1 MHSTKTSDGKIC
13 RVFLFPEAHVAFKSA
28 ESSKLSPAAREQAKA
43 ILGGKGAGLMEMTAS
58 GVRVPP
64 GLTITTRACLD
75 YYAGGKKMPR
85 GLFKQVLTKLAAI
98 EKTLNRRLGDKS
110 DPLLLSVRS
119 GAKFSMPGMMDTV
132 LNLGMNDEI
141 VVGLAERSGNERL
154 AWDNYRRFIAMFGN
168 VVLDVSKEKFEHLLT
183 ELKASSGIV
192 QDTEM
197 TVANLK
203 ELVKRFKDL
212 VKAETGKDFP
222 TDTRE
227 QLRDAIEAV
236 FRSWNNPRA
245 IYYRNLNKIDH
256 DLGTAVTVQAMV
268 FGNRDNRSATGV
280 CFTRNPSTGEKKLYG
295 EYLINAQGEDV
306 VAGVRT
312 PNKID
317 KMADELPEAHAAL
330 VKTAAMLED
339 YYGDM
344 QDIEF
349 TIESD
354 VVYILQTRTG
364 KRTAEAAVR
373 VAVEMAEEGI
383 LSRVDA
389 LQRVEPLQL
398 NQLLLPSFQP
408 EATAAARKQERVLAK
423 GLNASPGAAIG
434 QIVFDPDEAERRGQ
448 AGEKVILARVE
459 TCPDDIHGI
468 VPAQGIIT
476 SRGGMTSHAAV
487 VARGMGKPCV
497 AGCESFKIDL
507 DKETVQVAGRTL
519 KKGDVISIDGSTGE
533 IFIGAIAT
541 RQAGLS
547 EHFVKLLGWADEVRT
562 MGVRANADTPQDAKV
577 ARDFGAQGVGL
588 CRTEHMFM
596 EVERL
601 PVVQQMI
608 LATSA
613 EERQA
618 ALDKLLPMQR
628 EDFIGIFRAMNG
640 LPVTIRLLDPPLHE
654 FLPKLEELIA
664 DVATLRERDKFKG
677 PRLKASKHR
686 ISKELAGK
694 QTLLAKVQELHE
706 ANPMMGLRGC
716 RLGLLNPEINVM
728 QVRAIFEAAIAVKK
742 QGVVVEPEIMIPL
755 VGHVEE
761 LKIAREVLEKVAIDV
776 MDAAGEKV
784 DYKFG
789 TMIEVP
795 RAALIA
801 DELAHHAQ
809 FFSFGSND
817 LTQMTFGY
825 SRDDA
830 EGKFLQHY
838 LEGVSVNGEKRK
850 VLVDN
855 PFAVLDRG
863 GVGKLMRLAAS
874 DGRSVRADIKLGICG
889 EHGGD
894 PSSIAFAQEIGL
906 TYVSCSP
913 FRVPVARLA
922 AAQAAISASGKT
934 VTRDK

>member
-1 MHSTKTSDGKIC
+1 MHSTKTSDGKIS
-13 RVFLFPEAHVAFKSA
+13 RVFLFPEAHAAFKSA
-28 ESSKLSPAAREQAKA
+28 ESSKLSPAARETAKA

-64 GLTITTRACLD
+64 GLTITTRAC
-75 YYAGGKKMPR
+75 R

-168 VVLDVSKEKFEHLLT
+168 VVLDVSKEKFEHL
-183 ELKASSGIV
+183 
-192 QDTEM
+192 DTEM

-398 NQLLLPSFQP
+398 NQLLLPSFQ
-408 EATAAARKQERVLAK
+408 
-423 GLNASPGAAIG
+423 G
-434 QIVFDPDEAERRGQ
+434 
-448 AGEKVILARVE
+448 
-459 TCPDDIHGI
+459 
-468 VPAQGIIT
+468 
-476 SRGGMTSHAAV
+476 
-487 VARGMGKPCV
+487 
-497 AGCESFKIDL
+497 
-507 DKETVQVAGRTL
+507 
-519 KKGDVISIDGSTGE
+519 
-533 IFIGAIAT
+533 
-541 RQAGLS
+541 
-547 EHFVKLLGWADEVRT
+547 
-562 MGVRANADTPQDAKV
+562 PQ
-577 ARDFGAQGVGL
+577 
-588 CRTEHMFM
+588 
-596 EVERL
+596 
-601 PVVQQMI
+601 
-608 LATSA
+608 
-613 EERQA
+613 
-618 ALDKLLPMQR
+618 
-628 EDFIGIFRAMNG
+628 
-640 LPVTIRLLDPPLHE
+640 
-654 FLPKLEELIA
+654 
-664 DVATLRERDKFKG
+664 
-677 PRLKASKHR
+677 
-686 ISKELAGK
+686 
-694 QTLLAKVQELHE
+694 
-706 ANPMMGLRGC
+706 
-716 RLGLLNPEINVM
+716 
-728 QVRAIFEAAIAVKK
+728 
-742 QGVVVEPEIMIPL
+742 
-755 VGHVEE
+755 
-761 LKIAREVLEKVAIDV
+761 ARES
-776 MDAAGEKV
+776 AG
-784 DYKFG
+784 
-789 TMIEVP
+789 
-795 RAALIA
+795 
-801 DELAHHAQ
+801 
-809 FFSFGSND
+809 
-817 LTQMTFGY
+817 
-825 SRDDA
+825 
-830 EGKFLQHY
+830 
-838 LEGVSVNGEKRK
+838 
-850 VLVDN
+850 
-855 PFAVLDRG
+855 
-863 GVGKLMRLAAS
+863 
-874 DGRSVRADIKLGICG
+874 
-889 EHGGD
+889 
-894 PSSIAFAQEIGL
+894 
-906 TYVSCSP
+906 
-913 FRVPVARLA
+913 
-922 AAQAAISASGKT
+922 
-934 VTRDK
+934 